1 MTDAATEHKEKF
13 VNFPTSSFFA
23 SVISS
28 FPAEWQGVFGVL
40 NSETFPL
47 YTATNWLHE
56 RLADQTTTSIPPHWT
71 NLVNHLSS
79 EFPSLN
85 VDEVS
90 FKPKLLLLPLNLQK
104 NVLTLIICHFK
115 EIQLEIVEK
124 LVRVLDTFS
133 PELSDWTC
141 ILYKQLKA
149 RVITQL
155 LNNKKGLTSGR
166 HRCQPAVYPS
176 TESPMIPNS
185 HEQSIVYGDTVSAE
199 SRDKFDEIC
208 KKLSVA
214 NPPVSYPGFNK
225 VQWLSLENE
234 FVHRSWKSKQKSVE
248 ANSGDEAND
257 IVEKDSCV
265 NALKPEALALDK
277 EVVPMN
283 DSNKFVTRD
292 THTEL
297 ICVDEDD
304 DGGGD
309 DNGSDGDGGGDDNG
323 SDGDGGGDDNGSDD
337 DGGGDDNGSDG
348 DGGGD
353 DNGSDGDG
361 ADEHSRPKRPKV
373 MSEPETDVFNGIS
386 LPLPPDAI
394 SDRDIEADV
403 SAELSAMSKS
413 LMDRVSPLMALLQST
428 DSGTDSTISKQL
440 RLQLGLLCECSST
453 EMEIACKCLNLSSVT
468 EQTAVLLCQQ
478 FVDMET
484 EPSYGNTVVF
494 AHYTILPKLEGL
506 EQPAARVLFATI
518 MAFGKKFPRAFCDGV
533 AVKLLTGNK
542 LGTFQTDIICK
553 VIKDA
558 FGLEAVKH
566 ILNEILKPDRNL
578 PNGSWSENIV
588 TIVQAIVDTNV
599 DIGSI
604 SFARFSQV
612 LELNSLPLAKSLK
625 FAKLI
630 LAVINKYGHHV
641 VEHSKVFE
649 NILDSNATFL
659 KKAGRMALKK
669 LIK

>member
-40 NSETFPL
+40 NSETYPL
-47 YTATNWLHE
+47 YTATNWLRE
-56 RLADQTTTSIPPHWT
+56 RLADQTKTSIPPHWT

-104 NVLTLIICHFK
+104 NVLTLIIYHFK

-225 VQWLSLENE
+225 VRWLSLENE
-234 FVHRSWKSKQKSVE
+234 FVHKSWKSKQKSVE

-265 NALKPEALALDK
+265 NALKPEALELDK
-277 EVVPMN
+277 DVVPMN

-304 DGGGD
+304 D
-309 DNGSDGDGGGDDNG
+309 
-323 SDGDGGGDDNGSDD
+323 DD
-337 DGGGDDNGSDG
+337 DDD

-386 LPLPPDAI
+386 VPLPPDAI

-468 EQTAVLLCQQ
+468 EQSAVLLCQQ

-588 TIVQAIVDTNV
+588 TIVQTIVDTNV

-659 KKAGRMALKK
+659 KKAGRMALRK

>member
-40 NSETFPL
+40 NSETYPL

-56 RLADQTTTSIPPHWT
+56 RLADQTKTSIPPHWT

-104 NVLTLIICHFK
+104 NVLTLIIYHFK

-185 HEQSIVYGDTVSAE
+185 YEQSIVYGDTVSAE
-199 SRDKFDEIC
+199 SRDEFDEIC

-225 VQWLSLENE
+225 VRWLSLENE

-265 NALKPEALALDK
+265 NALKPEALELDK

-297 ICVDEDD
+297 ICVDDDD

-309 DNGSDGDGGGDDNG
+309 DN
-323 SDGDGGGDDNGSDD
+323 
-337 DGGGDDNGSDG
+337 
-348 DGGGD
+348 
-353 DNGSDGDG
+353 GDG

-478 FVDMET
+478 FVDMKT
-484 EPSYGNTVVF
+484 EPSYGNTVMF

-588 TIVQAIVDTNV
+588 TIVQTIVDTNV